1 MSADLCRGLQH
12 LKTMASAEPLIGLE
26 VTSKK
31 IRLVELVTLPTGIEV
46 TNFAMLELPQGGLK
60 DAGPKLQSLLQGEDF
75 RGKKVNALLYYPSID
90 YLQVPLPPMKEA
102 DLSLAAGREAKKDLK
117 SPVEELIYAHEL
129 VGESEEK
136 GAPKK
141 EILIARAST
150 KDTKEYFQ
158 VLKEAD
164 LHFNSVTVTPSVL
177 LNLFKMRGG
186 LKEETLAGILVGEE
200 RGTIVI
206 LHQGNLRFPRDFP
219 LKLTGEAGG
228 LQARLIAELKRSL
241 LYLKQRVR
249 GLEPQRIILLGDID
263 KPQEV
268 IEALTQEVGIKTEM
282 YLPPGLDLS
291 PLGDRMEEFRNSLQ
305 QFILPLGLAWNGP
318 ERSELNLL
326 AKEVQSQKRI
336 HRAKMAVV
344 ATALLFITFLALR
357 FAWIWIDGR
366 PHWKNIARSNTELSE
381 LQPKLKE
388 MDRVNEDRRQQEL
401 KLALLV
407 KIKGPKGGWGKI
419 LRTISLSIPPEIYLE
434 LLELKETPTDWSL
447 KLKGQV
453 IGANPSL
460 INKCFNEFFSLLLTS
475 PDLAE
480 GGIESDKTSSVM
492 KGSTSLSQRDF
503 AVVTKV
509 K

>member
-1 MSADLCRGLQH
+1 
-12 LKTMASAEPLIGLE
+12 MASAEPLIGLE
-26 VTSKK
+26 ATSKT

-46 TNFAMLELPQGGLK
+46 TNFATLELPQGGLK

-75 RGKKVNALLYYPSID
+75 RGKKVNALLNYPSID
-90 YLQVPLPPMKEA
+90 YLQVPLPPIKSKTH
-102 DLSLAAGREAKKDLK
+102 LSLAAAREAKKDLK
-117 SPVEELIYAHEL
+117 SPVEELICAYEL
-129 VGESEEK
+129 VGESEDK

-141 EILIARAST
+141 EVLIARAST
-150 KDTKEYFQ
+150 KDTKEYFR

-164 LHFNSVTVTPSVL
+164 LHFNSITVTPSVL
-177 LNLFKMRGG
+177 LNLFKIRGG

-200 RGTIVI
+200 KGTIVI

-249 GLEPQRIILLGDID
+249 GLEPQRIILLGDIN

-268 IEALTQEVGIKTEM
+268 TEALTREVGIKTEM

-291 PLGDRMEEFRNSLQ
+291 PLGERMEEFRDSLQ

-326 AKEVQSQKRI
+326 AQEVQSQKMVGW
-336 HRAKMAVV
+336 AKMAVEA
-344 ATALLFITFLALR
+344 ATLLFVTLLVLR
-357 FAWIWIDGR
+357 FTWLWIDGH
-366 PHWKNIARSNTELSE
+366 PHWKNITMLNADLSE

-388 MDRVNEDRRQQEL
+388 MDRVNEERKQQEL
-401 KLALLV
+401 KLALLG
-407 KIKGPKGGWGKI
+407 KIKGPKDGWAKI
-419 LRTISLSIPPEIYLE
+419 LRTISLNIPPEMHLE
-434 LLELKETPTDWSL
+434 LLELRETPTDWSL

-453 IGANPSL
+453 IGADASL
-460 INKCFNEFFSLLLTS
+460 INKRFNEFFSLLLTS
-475 PDLAE
+475 PDVGE
-480 GGIESDKTSSVM
+480 GRIESDKTSSVM

>member
-1 MSADLCRGLQH
+1 
-12 LKTMASAEPLIGLE
+12 
-26 VTSKK
+26 
-31 IRLVELVTLPTGIEV
+31 
-46 TNFAMLELPQGGLK
+46 
-60 DAGPKLQSLLQGEDF
+60 
-75 RGKKVNALLYYPSID
+75 
-90 YLQVPLPPMKEA
+90 
-102 DLSLAAGREAKKDLK
+102 
-117 SPVEELIYAHEL
+117 EL

-141 EILIARAST
+141 EVLIARANI
-150 KDTKEYFQ
+150 KDSNEYLQ
-158 VLKEAD
+158 VLKEAT
-164 LHFNSVTVTPSVL
+164 LRFNSVTVTPSVL

-200 RGTIVI
+200 KGTIVI
-206 LHQGNLRFPRDFP
+206 LHQGSLRFPRDFP

-268 IEALTQEVGIKTEM
+268 TEAMTQEAGIKTEM

-318 ERSELNLL
+318 ERSGLNLL
-326 AKEVQSQKRI
+326 ALEVQAQKMVQ
-336 HRAKMAVV
+336 RAKMATV
-344 ATALLFITFLALR
+344 ATTALLIAFLILR
-357 FAWIWIDGR
+357 FAWLWIDGR
-366 PHWKNIARSNTELSE
+366 PHWKNIARSKADLSE

-419 LRTISLSIPPEIYLE
+419 LRTISLSIPPEMHLE

-460 INKCFNEFFSLLLTS
+460 TNKCFNEFFSLLLTS
-475 PDLAE
+475 PDLGE
-480 GGIESDKTSSVM
+480 GKIESDRTDSVM

-503 AVVTKV
+503 AVVT
-509 K
+509 

>member
-1 MSADLCRGLQH
+1 
-12 LKTMASAEPLIGLE
+12 MASAEPLIGLE

-46 TNFAMLELPQGGLK
+46 TNFAVLELPQGGLK
-60 DAGPKLQSLLQGEDF
+60 DAGPKLQSLLQENNF
-75 RGKKVNALLYYPSID
+75 HGKKVNALLSYPSID
-90 YLQVPLPPMKEA
+90 YLQVPLPPMSKA
-102 DLSLAAGREAKKDLK
+102 DLSLAAAREAKKDLK
-117 SPVEELIYAHEL
+117 SPVEELIHAHEL

-141 EILIARAST
+141 EVLIARTNT
-150 KDTKEYFQ
+150 KDANEYLQ
-158 VLKEAD
+158 VLKEAS
-164 LHFNSVTVTPSVL
+164 LRFNSIAVIPTVL

-200 RGTIVI
+200 KGTIVI
-206 LHQGNLRFPRDFP
+206 LHQGSLRFPRDFP

-249 GLEPQRIILLGDID
+249 GLEPQRIVLLGDID

-268 IEALTQEVGIKTEM
+268 TEALTQEVGIKTEM

-291 PLGDRMEEFRNSLQ
+291 PLGERMEEFRNSLQ

-326 AKEVQSQKRI
+326 ALEVQAQKMV
-336 HRAKMAVV
+336 HRAKIAVV
-344 ATALLFITFLALR
+344 ATTLLFITLLVLR
-357 FAWIWIDGR
+357 FAWLWIDGR
-366 PHWKNIARSNTELSE
+366 PHWKNITMLKADLSE

-388 MDRVNEDRRQQEL
+388 MDRVNEERRQQEL

-407 KIKGPKGGWGKI
+407 KIKGPKDGWGKI
-419 LRTISLSIPPEIYLE
+419 LRTISLSIPPEMHLE

-447 KLKGQV
+447 KLKGKV

-460 INKCFNEFFSLLLTS
+460 INKCFNEFFSFLLTCH
-475 PDLAE
+475 DLGE
-480 GGIESDKTSSVM
+480 VKIESDKTDSVM

>member
-1 MSADLCRGLQH
+1 
-12 LKTMASAEPLIGLE
+12 MAKAEPFIGLE

-46 TNFAMLELPQGGLK
+46 TNFATLELPQGGLK

-75 RGKKVNALLYYPSID
+75 RGEKVNALLYYPSID
-90 YLQVPLPPMKEA
+90 YLQVSLPPIKSKA
-102 DLSLAAGREAKKDLK
+102 DLSLVAAREAKKDLK
-117 SPVEELIYAHEL
+117 SPVEELIYAYEL

-136 GAPKK
+136 GVPKK
-141 EILIARAST
+141 EVLIARAST

-158 VLKEAD
+158 VLKAAD
-164 LHFNSVTVTPSVL
+164 LRFNSITVIPSVL
-177 LNLFKMRGG
+177 LNLFKMSGG

-200 RGTIVI
+200 KGTIVI

-228 LQARLIAELKRSL
+228 LQVRLIAELKRSL

-268 IEALTQEVGIKTEM
+268 TGALTQEVGIKTEM

-326 AKEVQSQKRI
+326 AQEVQAQKMV
-336 HRAKMAVV
+336 HWAKIVV
-344 ATALLFITFLALR
+344 EAAALLFITLLILR
-357 FAWIWIDGR
+357 FTWLWIDGR
-366 PHWKNIARSNTELSE
+366 PHWKSIAGLKADLSE
-381 LQPKLKE
+381 LQPKLQE
-388 MDRVNEDRRQQEL
+388 MDRVNEERRQQEL
-401 KLALLV
+401 KLALLG
-407 KIKGPKGGWGKI
+407 KIKGPKDGWAKI
-419 LRTISLSIPPEIYLE
+419 LRTISLSIPPEMHLE
-434 LLELKETPTDWSL
+434 LLELRETPTDWRL

-453 IGANPSL
+453 TGANPSL
-460 INKCFNEFFSLLLTS
+460 TNKCFNEFFSLLLTS
-475 PDLAE
+475 PDLGE
-480 GGIESDKTSSVM
+480 VKIESDKTGSVM